1 MTDTSLRR
9 GRRQQY
15 AADGLLLL
23 VTAVWGSTFVMVKDA
38 VAAYPVFPF
47 LSLRFAMGLV
57 ALLLIGWRRLRSL
70 DRANSVAGFLAGLFL
85 LGGYAFQTLGLQYTS
100 ASKAGFITG
109 LSVVLVPLLSA
120 IIVRERPKPAA
131 VVGVLLATAGL
142 MMFTSSGPLAFGRG
156 ELLVLLGALCFAG
169 HIVTVSVAAPQA
181 DPIALTIIQLAVV
194 AIVSGVIAQATGQW
208 RMPLPATWGAAA
220 FTGILATAVAFTV
233 QTSMQ
238 RFTSATHTA
247 LIFTAEPVFAA
258 VFGVLFDQD
267 ALTTRLITGGLLI
280 LLGALVSEINWS
292 QRTAT
297 LISRFLAPHYVLAV
311 GLILLGANDPSG
323 WRSGIKWVTLIG
335 LPSLF
340 LLLGVFALALR
351 NGTITDWHVSDRRQR
366 LSPLLVISALIFGS
380 LPAVLLYLLD
390 GPPFLL
396 AAATAALALI
406 VVNLLIT
413 TFWKISQHVSGIALV
428 ATLLTL
434 SYGAAAAS
442 VLLLVPLVAWA
453 RVRIGAHTVM
463 QTLAGG
469 VTGTT
474 VCILTLRLL
483 NAI

>member
-23 VTAVWGSTFVMVKDA
+23 VTAVWGSTFVMVKNA

-57 ALLLIGWRRLRSL
+57 ALLLIGGRRLRSL
-70 DRANSVAGFLAGLFL
+70 DRANSLAGALAGLFL
-85 LGGYAFQTLGLQYTS
+85 FGGYAFQTLGLQYTS

-120 IIVRERPKPAA
+120 IIVRERPQPAA
-131 VVGVLLATAGL
+131 LVGVLLATTGL
-142 MMFTSSGPLAFGRG
+142 MMFTSGPLAFGRG

-169 HIVTVSVAAPQA
+169 HIVTVGVAAPQA
-181 DPIALTIIQLAVV
+181 DPIALTIIQLAIV

-208 RMPLPATWGAAA
+208 SMPLPATWGAAA
-220 FTGILATAVAFTV
+220 FTGTLATAVAFTL
-233 QTSMQ
+233 QASMQ

-267 ALTTRLITGGLLI
+267 ALTTRLVTGGLLI

-297 LISRFLAPHYVLAV
+297 LVSRFLAPHYVLAV

-323 WRSGIKWVTLIG
+323 WRSGVTWVTLIG
-335 LPSLF
+335 LPSMF

-366 LSPLLVISALIFGS
+366 LSPLLVIAALVFGS

-406 VVNLLIT
+406 IVNLLIT

-434 SYGAAAAS
+434 SYGAAVAA

-453 RVRIGAHTVM
+453 RVRLGAHTIM

-469 VTGTT
+469 VTGTA

>member
-23 VTAVWGSTFVMVKDA
+23 VTAVWGSTFVMVKNA

-57 ALLLIGWRRLRSL
+57 ALLLIGGRKLRSL
-70 DRANSVAGFLAGLFL
+70 DRANSLAGALAGLFL
-85 LGGYAFQTLGLQYTS
+85 FGGYAFQTLGLQYTS

-120 IIVRERPKPAA
+120 IIVRERPQPAA
-131 VVGVLLATAGL
+131 LVGVLLATTGL
-142 MMFTSSGPLAFGRG
+142 MMFTSGPLAFGRG

-169 HIVTVSVAAPQA
+169 HIVTVGVAAPQA
-181 DPIALTIIQLAVV
+181 DPIALTIIQLAIV

-208 RMPLPATWGAAA
+208 SMPLPATWGAAA
-220 FTGILATAVAFTV
+220 FTGTLATAVAFTL
-233 QTSMQ
+233 QASMQ

-267 ALTTRLITGGLLI
+267 ALTTRLVTGGLLI

-297 LISRFLAPHYVLAV
+297 LVSRFLAPHYVLAV

-323 WRSGIKWVTLIG
+323 WRSGVTWVTLIG
-335 LPSLF
+335 LPSMF

-366 LSPLLVISALIFGS
+366 LSPLLVIAALVFGS

-406 VVNLLIT
+406 IVNLLIT

-434 SYGAAAAS
+434 SYGAAVAA

-453 RVRIGAHTVM
+453 RVRLGAHTIM

-469 VTGTT
+469 VTGTA